1 MVVRAR
7 LIHGL
12 VEARVEVGS
21 LRIRMRCWVAGLVV
35 GGILGRVEMVF
46 CLTRF
51 VEDREAVGMMGVL
64 RRGWVVGA

>member
-1 MVVRAR
+1 

-21 LRIRMRCWVAGLVV
+21 LRVRMRRWVAGLVV

-46 CLTRF
+46 CLSRF
-51 VEDREAVGMMGVL
+51 VEVREAVGMMGV
-64 RRGWVVGA
+64 RRHDWVVAV